1 MFSIIECGLT
11 EAQAFIKPL
20 IAELQ
25 AESPEKV
32 CAKITETSALMSPYL
47 L

>member
-25 AESPEKV
+25 AGESRKSLYKDHRDIGFDV
-32 CAKITETSALMSPYL
+32 ALL
-47 L
+47 